1 MSRETR
7 AILFLFEGEQ
17 IPRSTISRIGAEIG
31 AACNTENAKAFVFS
45 AQEIAEL
52 MLRSNGVMIH
62 ANVETSEPQQ
72 EKTPEEEAIV
82 YIGEIMETELRAP
95 FNANEFVT
103 ALIKKIGE
111 IRASFDP
118 EVNQRFMNAMFI
130 LSGENLCI
138 SKSLMKKYKFS
149 QEKINAI
156 KQTYNFLAK
165 F

>member
-17 IPRSTISRIGAEIG
+17 IPKSTIGRIGAEIG
-31 AACNTENAKAFVFS
+31 TACNAENVKAFVFCS
-45 AQEIAEL
+45 EEIAKL
-52 MLRSNGVMIH
+52 VLRNNGVIMH
-62 ANVETSEPQQ
+62 ANIETPEPQQ

-82 YIGEIMETELRAP
+82 YIGEIMETELKAP

-103 ALIKKIGE
+103 ALVKKIGE
-111 IRASFDP
+111 IRTSFGP

-138 SKSLMKKYKFS
+138 SKNLMKKYKFS

-156 KQTYNFLAK
+156 KQTYNFLTK